1 MNEDPVSVR
10 AAIEQQIRYLGD
22 EIHRIDGEH
31 AQIRARLDEVHSVV
45 RSLDTHIRSLM
56 DDPPKLERHWQFG
69 QGVIL
74 TQWSD
79 TAAKAVGNRVLTFVF
94 GAILAALIAW
104 AVIKGGT
111 K

>member
-1 MNEDPVSVR
+1 MSDDPIAVR
-10 AAIEQQIRYLGD
+10 AAVEQQIRYLGD
-22 EIHRIDGEH
+22 QIHRIDTDH
-31 AQIRARLDEVHSVV
+31 ANFQARLDEVHAMLRNLDAHL
-45 RSLDTHIRSLM
+45 RSLT

-74 TQWSD
+74 AQWSD

-104 AVIKGGT
+104 AVLRSGK
-111 K
+111 